1 MAFMP
6 SPGGGIRDRSTSTSS
21 SRFMTPDALLND
33 SLKVK
38 LEQERLKKAIEE
50 AKGRS
55 GSSLGATGLSAD
67 QREVADRDFRS
78 KESDK
83 AYERQRQ
90 LNADRAGADA
100 QAKADE
106 TANLIRLRRE
116 ASSRGLGVSR
126 AISRSRR

>member
-6 SPGGGIRDRSTSTSS
+6 SPGGGIRDRSTATSS
-21 SRFMTPDALLND
+21 SRSMTPDALLND

-50 AKGRS
+50 AKGKS
-55 GSSLGATGLSAD
+55 GSSSSATGLSPD
-67 QREVADRDFRS
+67 QREAADREFRS
-78 KESDK
+78 RESDK

>member
-1 MAFMP
+1 MFEGSIGMP
-6 SPGGGIRDRSTSTSS
+6 GIRPYSKASISSTSY
-21 SRFMTPDALLND
+21 TPGYLENQG
-33 SLKVK
+33 
-38 LEQERLKKAIEE
+38 LEQELKKAQLKRAIEE

-55 GSSLGATGLSAD
+55 GSSSSATGLSPD
-67 QREVADRDFRS
+67 QREAADKDFRS

>member
-6 SPGGGIRDRSTSTSS
+6 SPGGGIRDRSTATSS
-21 SRFMTPDALLND
+21 SRSMTPDALLND
-33 SLKVK
+33 SLKVR

-55 GSSLGATGLSAD
+55 GSSSSATGLSPD
-67 QREVADRDFRS
+67 QKEAADRDFRS